1 MTVKMNKDIT
11 YSFIIPH
18 KNNPDLLQRCVN
30 SIPRRDDIQIVV
42 VDDNSSIDIVDWNS
56 FKFDDERCI
65 ELIHTKGCK
74 SAGAVRN
81 EGLKQA
87 KGKWILF
94 ADCDDYYCDGLLDSL
109 DPFIHSDIEVL
120 FYNIVC
126 LDGITGEILE
136 PDQSYQKNILN
147 CLTGNGDYELIRY
160 VKAPW
165 TKMVKK
171 SFLDHYQIYF
181 EDVILGNDV
190 WYSYQVGYFAKKV
203 ALLDKPLYAY
213 TINTNSISFH
223 RTVAKDVVQIE
234 AYVKQNAFFDF
245 IGHPEWHINLPGWI
259 KYHWLRSNHKI
270 RYAFALL
277 KNAMHIYK
285 VRNKYVVGIEEKKLI
300 GEAGINTTSQLMGSS
315 F

>member
-1 MTVKMNKDIT
+1 MNKDIT

-87 KGKWILF
+87 KGKWVLF
-94 ADCDDYYCDGLLDSL
+94 ADCDDYYVDGFLGVLD
-109 DPFIHSDIEVL
+109 IYVEKDIEVL
-120 FYNIVC
+120 FFS
-126 LDGITGEILE
+126 LDCIDGVTKSQLNSKMRDTY
-136 PDQSYQKNILN
+136 DQ
-147 CLTGNGDYELIRY
+147 YESNPAFINRIRFF
-160 VKAPW
+160 KPPW
-165 TKMVKK
+165 TKMVRK
-171 SFLDHYQIYF
+171 SFLDRFQIQF

-203 ALLDKPLYAY
+203 EVVNKRLYIY
-213 TINTNSISFH
+213 TVNANSISFH

-234 AYVKQNAFFDF
+234 AYVKQNSFFRF
-245 IGHPEWHINLPGWI
+245 IGRSDWQFNLLGMI
-259 KYHWLRSNHKI
+259 RYHWLNSNRKI
-270 RYAFALL
+270 KYAFALL
-277 KNAMHIYK
+277 VNAWRIYK
-285 VRNKYVVGIEEKKLI
+285 VRNKYVDGIRERL
-300 GEAGINTTSQLMGSS
+300 GM
-315 F
+315 

>member
-1 MTVKMNKDIT
+1 MNKDIT

-94 ADCDDYYCDGLLDSL
+94 ADCDDYLNKGLLEAIDQYIDSDL
-109 DPFIHSDIEVL
+109 DALYFNVDCV
-120 FYNIVC
+120 
-126 LDGITGEILE
+126 DGESGEPSGVYQGYQQLIADYKNNKSLLE
-136 PDQSYQKNILN
+136 N
-147 CLTGNGDYELIRY
+147 IRY
-160 VKAPW
+160 AKPPW
-165 TKMVKK
+165 TKMVRKE
-171 SFLDHYQIYF
+171 FLDRHHIQF

-190 WYSYQVGYFAKKV
+190 WYSYQVGYFAKKIEV
-203 ALLDKPLYAY
+203 LDKRLYVY
-213 TINTNSISFH
+213 TINANSISFH

-234 AYVKQNAFFDF
+234 TYVKQNAFFDF
-245 IGHPEWHINLPGWI
+245 ISHPEWHINLPGWI
-259 KYHWLRSNHKI
+259 KYHWLKSNRKI
-270 RYAFALL
+270 KYAFALL
-277 KNAMHIYK
+277 VNAWRIYK
-285 VRNKYVVGIEEKKLI
+285 VRNKYVDGIREKL
-300 GEAGINTTSQLMGSS
+300 GM
-315 F
+315 

>member
-1 MTVKMNKDIT
+1 MNKDIT

-81 EGLKQA
+81 EGLKHA
-87 KGKWILF
+87 KGKWLLF
-94 ADCDDYYCDGLLDSL
+94 ADSDDYYVNGFIDVLDQYIGKDIDVLYYSL
-109 DPFIHSDIEVL
+109 DCI
-120 FYNIVC
+120 
-126 LDGITGEILE
+126 DGITHHQLDSKMRDSYDRFSDDPSLLE
-136 PDQSYQKNILN
+136 R
-147 CLTGNGDYELIRY
+147 IRFF
-160 VKAPW
+160 KPPW
-165 TKMVKK
+165 IKMVRK
-171 SFLDHYQIYF
+171 SFLDRYHIQF

-203 ALLDKPLYAY
+203 EVVNKRLYIY
-213 TINTNSISFH
+213 TVNANSISFH

-234 AYVKQNAFFDF
+234 AYVKQNSFFRF
-245 IGHPEWHINLPGWI
+245 IGRPDWQFNLLGMI
-259 KYHWLRSNHKI
+259 RYHWLKSNRKI
-270 RYAFALL
+270 SYSLALL
-277 KNAMHIYK
+277 VNAWRIYK
-285 VRNKYVVGIEEKKLI
+285 VRNKYVDGIRERL
-300 GEAGINTTSQLMGSS
+300 GM
-315 F
+315 

>member
-1 MTVKMNKDIT
+1 MNKDIT

-94 ADCDDYYCDGLLDSL
+94 ADCDDYLNKGLLEAIDQYIDSDL
-109 DPFIHSDIEVL
+109 DALYFNVDCV
-120 FYNIVC
+120 
-126 LDGITGEILE
+126 DGESGEPSGVYQGYQQLIADYKNNKSLLE
-136 PDQSYQKNILN
+136 N
-147 CLTGNGDYELIRY
+147 IRY
-160 VKAPW
+160 AKPPW
-165 TKMVKK
+165 TKMVRKE
-171 SFLDHYQIYF
+171 FLDRHHIQF

-190 WYSYQVGYFAKKV
+190 WYSYQVGYFAKKIEV
-203 ALLDKPLYAY
+203 LDKRLYVY
-213 TINTNSISFH
+213 TINANSISFH

-234 AYVKQNAFFDF
+234 TYVKQNAFFEF

-259 KYHWLRSNHKI
+259 KYHWLKSNRKI
-270 RYAFALL
+270 SCSLALL
-277 KNAMHIYK
+277 VYAWRIYK
-285 VRNKYVVGIEEKKLI
+285 VRNKYVDGIRERL
-300 GEAGINTTSQLMGSS
+300 GM
-315 F
+315 